1 MVSTT
6 AAAGAVRAG
15 GIQGDAHL
23 SNQDLLPVP
32 VGKRNWSWW
41 NYSALWMGM
50 IHNVF
55 GFTVIGGM
63 MATGFSAAQALI
75 VVTVANLIQ
84 LLVMA
89 LNGRIGS
96 RYGIPFPVWARAAYG
111 VYGANVPALLRGA
124 VAIGWFGVQLYLG
137 STAVNALLI
146 TAVGPWKSLGTIV
159 LFGLGLNLWLS
170 MIIFWSINFLLINH
184 GMDTIRRFENWA
196 GPLVIALM
204 VALVIWSVT
213 TAHGIGPL
221 FSSPSKYDTGTFITR
236 ALGPGVALF
245 ISAAWATMC
254 LNIPDLTRF
263 ARSNREATMGT
274 FIGLPL
280 ATILFYGMAAIIVSG
295 TQAAFGKALWNPSD
309 ILLAINNPALT
320 IFGAVLIAVATLSVN
335 VAANLVSPAYD
346 LTNLLPRFFTF
357 RRAAVVGIVLSFAY
371 MPWRLMQTPDTLF
384 SVLNNISAVLGP
396 ATGVIMADYF
406 VVRRRLLDV
415 PDLYRAAGRYRGFNG
430 FNLVGLGAMALVSAL
445 IFLGEFNQSMH
456 WLYDYAWFVG
466 VTGGFA
472 LYLALVYALRAAQA
486 ERPEFQAVGS
496 AGEEAAE
503 VRPEPAGA

>member
-146 TAVGPWKSLGTIV
+146 TAVGPWKSLGAIV

-196 GPLVIALM
+196 GPSGHRPDGRPGHLV
-204 VALVIWSVT
+204 
-213 TAHGIGPL
+213 G
-221 FSSPSKYDTGTFITR
+221 DDR
-236 ALGPGVALF
+236 
-245 ISAAWATMC
+245 
-254 LNIPDLTRF
+254 
-263 ARSNREATMGT
+263 
-274 FIGLPL
+274 
-280 ATILFYGMAAIIVSG
+280 
-295 TQAAFGKALWNPSD
+295 
-309 ILLAINNPALT
+309 
-320 IFGAVLIAVATLSVN
+320 
-335 VAANLVSPAYD
+335 
-346 LTNLLPRFFTF
+346 
-357 RRAAVVGIVLSFAY
+357 
-371 MPWRLMQTPDTLF
+371 PW
-384 SVLNNISAVLGP
+384 
-396 ATGVIMADYF
+396 
-406 VVRRRLLDV
+406 
-415 PDLYRAAGRYRGFNG
+415 YRAP
-430 FNLVGLGAMALVSAL
+430 L
-445 IFLGEFNQSMH
+445 Q
-456 WLYDYAWFVG
+456 
-466 VTGGFA
+466 
-472 LYLALVYALRAAQA
+472 LAV
-486 ERPEFQAVGS
+486 
-496 AGEEAAE
+496 
-503 VRPEPAGA
+503 